1 LSGERAVMSVGWQ
14 IRDINQAA
22 TAFKAKGAKAVVE
35 PRAIGKLW
43 YAFFEDPNGARV
55 ELLQRPTQ

>member
-1 LSGERAVMSVGWQ
+1 MADSGHQSGG
-14 IRDINQAA
+14 D
-22 TAFKAKGAKAVVE
+22 AFKAKGAKAVVE

-43 YAFFEDPNGARV
+43 YAFFEDPGGVRV